1 MLPAMF
7 ESEMKRRITFSNLQS
22 VCLSLGVSSSFNF
35 EQQPFPIA
43 AVRRVFRQCCSLCG
57 TVQRSIGNMDW
68 IKQQYATDV
77 LGGGAYW
84 WSKSWNGRELHV
96 LASKMCE
103 TNHRRNLLLVSGST
117 KRKPKEN
124 HADAR
129 DGATLMWRGRY
140 ASTYQAECAH
150 SFTTVYTLVHTSMH
164 EPIRSMKMHK
174 AISTISPA
182 TLAVGI

>member
-1 MLPAMF
+1 M
-7 ESEMKRRITFSNLQS
+7 
-22 VCLSLGVSSSFNF
+22 
-35 EQQPFPIA
+35 
-43 AVRRVFRQCCSLCG
+43 
-57 TVQRSIGNMDW
+57 
-68 IKQQYATDV
+68 
-77 LGGGAYW
+77 
-84 WSKSWNGRELHV
+84 

-103 TNHRRNLLLVSGST
+103 TNHRRNLLLVSGSS
-117 KRKPKEN
+117 KRTPKEN

-174 AISTISPA
+174 TISTISPA
-182 TLAVGI
+182 TLAVGIQCGINKLHCIPRSLQIDNKHMQLRTHKHSCDKLNTLALASLRVAQHFVAFL

>member
-1 MLPAMF
+1 MCKG
-7 ESEMKRRITFSNLQS
+7 EMQ
-22 VCLSLGVSSSFNF
+22 SSFKFMNTF
-35 EQQPFPIA
+35 HTLFLVVGRTHWLRLSNPP
-43 AVRRVFRQCCSLCG
+43 
-57 TVQRSIGNMDW
+57 SIVCTKTLWWHCTMRF
-68 IKQQYATDV
+68 
-77 LGGGAYW
+77 LGGGAQW

-103 TNHRRNLLLVSGST
+103 TNHRRNLLLVSGSS
-117 KRKPKEN
+117 KRTPKEN